1 MADCQIHIETPIGGI
16 AIQGS
21 QTGVSAIQFS
31 ANPPMEKRLE
41 TPPIFLQDCAQQ
53 LQEYFAKKRTAFDVP
68 LDIQGTD
75 FQKKVWSELLKIPY
89 GKTVSYL
96 DIALALG
103 DKNATR
109 AVGMANNKNPIAIV
123 VPCHRVIGKNGNLVG
138 YASGVN
144 RKKQLLDLEQPF
156 IQGSLF

>member
-21 QTGVSAIQFS
+21 KTGVSAIQFS
-31 ANPPMEKRLE
+31 AAPPMEKQPD
-41 TPPIFLQDCAQQ
+41 TPPVFLQDCARQ
-53 LQEYFAKKRTAFDVP
+53 LEEYFAKKRTAFDLP
-68 LDIQGTD
+68 LDLQGTD

-96 DIALALG
+96 DIALAIG

-123 VPCHRVIGKNGNLVG
+123 VPCHRVIGKNGSMVG

-156 IQGSLF
+156 VQGSLF